1 MRDRPV
7 ILRRLRL
14 SCGRPV
20 FTFLVRTVALLLMSF
35 AAAFGFLAAL
45 RHPGA
50 SYDPYHFAIGTAALF
65 GAACG
70 ALGLLFGMNR
80 RLRQEIKALRE
91 CAENLS
97 DRNWELR
104 EAEERAKS
112 FLAAQGDVIVRRDRE
127 GRISYVN
134 DAFCELA
141 ARPREELIDNPF
153 ALPVIEQGQTVLA
166 ADGTRIHDQH
176 IAAPDGTRWIA
187 WREVVVRLAPASG
200 AEVLCVGR
208 DVTDRVKAERALAEA
223 RDQAEAAN
231 RAKSRFLA
239 MVSHEIRTP
248 LNGIVGMAD
257 LLLDTALAPE
267 QITYAKAAKTSG
279 GTLLSLIDEI
289 LDFSKIEAGRLDL
302 EPRPF
307 ELLALVEETVELLAP
322 RAQSKG
328 IEIASYVDDA
338 LPRVV
343 VGDGARL
350 RQVLLNLA
358 GNAIKFTDRGGG
370 AVVVEPGVGLGEIRF
385 LVRDTGIGIAPAEQ
399 ERIFREFE
407 QADSGAARKFAG
419 TGLGLTIS
427 RRIVERMDGRIGLD
441 STPGAGSTFEVTVAL
456 PAAAVTD
463 APAGARP
470 DLAGMNAM
478 IIAPAAVGAS
488 LLARHLMHWGARTC
502 VVTDQKG
509 AAALLSEQAWD
520 AIFIDHALGSAACE
534 GLVRACASATARRLV
549 LVTPAARHELP
560 TLKAAGFTG
569 YLVKPVRAA
578 SLAARLGAADAGFDR
593 AGDIASAV
601 IERAGDTVSRLA
613 PLAVRGL
620 AILVAED
627 NEINALL
634 ARALLVKLG
643 HHPTLV
649 PNGAAAV
656 EAWLSARDA
665 GEPYNL
671 VLMDLHMPGSDG
683 LEATRRIRA
692 AESTSRHSR
701 TPIIALTANAFEEDR
716 SACIAAGMDDFLPKP
731 LDRERL
737 GAILAS
743 AIMAPLAA

>member
-1 MRDRPV
+1 P
-7 ILRRLRL
+7 LR
-14 SCGRPV
+14 V
-20 FTFLVRTVALLLMSF
+20 VMLLLMSF

-208 DVTDRVKAERALAEA
+208 DVTDRVKAEQALAEA

-248 LNGIVGMAD
+248 LHGIVGMAD

-307 ELLALVEETVELLAP
+307 ELL
-322 RAQSKG
+322 
-328 IEIASYVDDA
+328 
-338 LPRVV
+338 
-343 VGDGARL
+343 
-350 RQVLLNLA
+350 
-358 GNAIKFTDRGGG
+358 
-370 AVVVEPGVGLGEIRF
+370 
-385 LVRDTGIGIAPAEQ
+385 
-399 ERIFREFE
+399 
-407 QADSGAARKFAG
+407 
-419 TGLGLTIS
+419 
-427 RRIVERMDGRIGLD
+427 
-441 STPGAGSTFEVTVAL
+441 
-456 PAAAVTD
+456 
-463 APAGARP
+463 
-470 DLAGMNAM
+470 
-478 IIAPAAVGAS
+478 
-488 LLARHLMHWGARTC
+488 
-502 VVTDQKG
+502 
-509 AAALLSEQAWD
+509 
-520 AIFIDHALGSAACE
+520 
-534 GLVRACASATARRLV
+534 
-549 LVTPAARHELP
+549 
-560 TLKAAGFTG
+560 
-569 YLVKPVRAA
+569 
-578 SLAARLGAADAGFDR
+578 
-593 AGDIASAV
+593 
-601 IERAGDTVSRLA
+601 
-613 PLAVRGL
+613 
-620 AILVAED
+620 
-627 NEINALL
+627 
-634 ARALLVKLG
+634 
-643 HHPTLV
+643 
-649 PNGAAAV
+649 
-656 EAWLSARDA
+656 
-665 GEPYNL
+665 
-671 VLMDLHMPGSDG
+671 
-683 LEATRRIRA
+683 
-692 AESTSRHSR
+692 
-701 TPIIALTANAFEEDR
+701 
-716 SACIAAGMDDFLPKP
+716 
-731 LDRERL
+731 
-737 GAILAS
+737 
-743 AIMAPLAA
+743 